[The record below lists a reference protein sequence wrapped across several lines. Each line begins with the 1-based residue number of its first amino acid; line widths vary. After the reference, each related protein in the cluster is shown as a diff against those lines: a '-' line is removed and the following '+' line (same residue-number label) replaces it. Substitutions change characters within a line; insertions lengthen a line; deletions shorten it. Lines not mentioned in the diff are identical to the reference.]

1 MNQHTEQ
8 KEKPENTLP
17 EFEAKVYGTEDLKS
31 FFALAHILVENLT
44 IHIVKEEFGEGIIF
58 RTMDP
63 SHVAML
69 DVMWDQSNF
78 EKWTVTK
85 QGSFGINTDEIYN
98 LVKLFDKKDTVTFSI
113 QDGMLVFETKTSKE
127 KLRLVEASQKNISDV
142 PIPHI
147 TYNAKMGLLYKPIKD
162 IVKRVSLVDD
172 IININMHG
180 QIVEFSGKGD
190 KGESNLRLEKGMP
203 DIPEFEIKE
212 DSECHYSLEYI
223 RAFLNSINNSVFI
236 EFSTK
241 MPMRMTTTFR
251 NNSRVHFYLAPYVR
265 ST

>member
-44 IHIVKEEFGEGIIF
+44 IHIVKEDSGQGIMF

-69 DVMWDQSNF
+69 DVLWDQSNF

-85 QGSFGINTDEIYN
+85 EGSFGINTDEVYN

-127 KLRLVEASQKNISDV
+127 KLRLTEATQKSIFDV
-142 PIPHI
+142 SLPRI
-147 TYNAKMGLLYKPIKD
+147 TYNARMGLIYKSIKD
-162 IVKRVSLVDD
+162 IVKRVALVDH

-180 QIVEFSGKGD
+180 QLVEFSGKGD

-212 DSECHYSLEYI
+212 DSECSYSLEYI
-223 RAFLNSINNSVFI
+223 QEFLKSVNNSVMI

-265 ST
+265 SS